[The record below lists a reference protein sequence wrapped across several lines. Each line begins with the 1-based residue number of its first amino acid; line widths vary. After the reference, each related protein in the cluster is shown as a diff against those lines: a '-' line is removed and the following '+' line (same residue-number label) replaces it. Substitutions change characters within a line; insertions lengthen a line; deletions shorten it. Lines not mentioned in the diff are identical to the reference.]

1 MAAHLD
7 RNGAALRLTAAW
19 LWLLPI
25 AFLTLF
31 FVYPLVS
38 IFAISLAP
46 AGQLDLSGFVTIA
59 TSSYYWNTLGFT
71 IGQAALSTLITL
83 ALALPG
89 AYVFTRYQ
97 FPGKALLAAL
107 AGLPFV
113 LPTVVVAAAFLALI
127 GPRGIINTWLI
138 SVFALDAPPIQLERT
153 VTLIIIA
160 HIFYNYGVAFRMLQ
174 AFWASQSTRIEEA
187 SRALGV
193 AGWRLWW
200 RIRLAML
207 RPALIAAAAIVFIY
221 NFTSFG
227 VIVIIGGARFATL
240 EVEIYR
246 QIANLFDLPT
256 AAALSLVQIVFMFVC
271 LLVFTRLERT
281 VRLTLRGSKAN
292 ARPPRRAHE
301 WALLLA
307 NVGFILTCLAAPL
320 LALVLRAFTA
330 PSGELTLAY
339 FTGLT
344 SNPRGSVLN
353 APPTVAIGNSL
364 AIAAVAIIIALAT
377 GTLIAWLLYRQRARH
392 WIEPLLMLP
401 LATSAV
407 VLGFGYNVALDTP
420 PLDLRSSPLLV
431 PMAHALVALPFVI
444 RSITPVLRGIPPNLY
459 EVARSLGT
467 HGWGIF
473 RRVQFPI
480 VRRVLA
486 SSAIFAFTISM
497 GEFGAT
503 LFVAR
508 PDAPT
513 LPIAIF
519 RLLGQPGEA
528 NYGRA
533 IALSTLLLAICGLA
547 FLMVEWVRD
556 RGSGDW

>member
-1 MAAHLD
+1 
-7 RNGAALRLTAAW
+7 

-31 FVYPLVS
+31 FAYPLVS
-38 IFAISLAP
+38 IFAVSLAP
-46 AGQLDLSGFVTIA
+46 TGQLDLSGFVNIA
-59 TSSYYWNTLGFT
+59 TSSYYWETLGFT

-89 AYVFTRYQ
+89 AYVFTRYT
-97 FPGKALLAAL
+97 FPGKALLSAL

-127 GPRGIINTWLI
+127 GPRGIVNSGLMAIFSLGT
-138 SVFALDAPPIQLERT
+138 PPIQLERT
-153 VTLIIIA
+153 LTLIIMA
-160 HIFYNYGVAFRMLQ
+160 HIFYNYGVAFRMLL

-187 SRALGV
+187 SRSLGV
-193 AGWRLWW
+193 AGWQLWW

-207 RPALIAAAAIVFIY
+207 RPALIAAAAIIFIY

-227 VIVIIGGARFATL
+227 VIVILGGARFATL

-256 AAALSLVQIVFMFVC
+256 AAALSLVQIIFMFVC
-271 LLVFTRLERT
+271 LFVFTRLERT
-281 VRLTLRGSKAN
+281 VRLTLRGANAN
-292 ARPPRRAHE
+292 ARRPRRKRE
-301 WALLLA
+301 WTLVLA
-307 NVGFILTCLAAPL
+307 NIGFIGTFLVWPL
-320 LALVLRAFTA
+320 LALLVRAFTA
-330 PSGELTLAY
+330 PSGEFTLAY
-339 FTGLT
+339 FASLN

-353 APPTVAIGNSL
+353 APPTLAIGNSL
-364 AIAAVAIIIALAT
+364 TIAFFAMCIALSI
-377 GTLIAWLLYRQRARH
+377 GTLIAWLLYRQRAQR

-420 PLDLRSSPLLV
+420 PLDLRSSALLV

-444 RSITPVLRGIPPNLY
+444 RSITPVLCGIPPSLY
-459 EVARSLGT
+459 EVARSLGA
-467 HGWGIF
+467 HGWSIF

-480 VRRVLA
+480 VRRALA

-533 IALSTLLLAICGLA
+533 IALSTLLLAICTLA
-547 FLMVEWVRD
+547 FLIVEKIRE